1 MFKADSLGLGK
12 NPAATYHL
20 REFDTL
26 DEYLKFARDGR
37 DPEGTSSRKENNSW
51 FYTHGTFDEA
61 WDHAYNGWETV
72 RPRVDQVV
80 NAVRE
85 RIQDLVTP
93 VPVRVHDMIGFEPD
107 IDRYVAGEIEC
118 MWDEMVVETPHA
130 GKVFTILLDTCITAM
145 ADKDEMLKRGAAVIA
160 LIESFQM
167 FGFELEIWCETT
179 VGNWSSGP
187 EEFHST
193 LVRIAK
199 AGDRP
204 DINAIMFPLAN
215 PDWQRRLSFA
225 SQEWE
230 SDVIRRKFGFNSG
243 GGYGKALNGCHF
255 GKRVEAS
262 IELSLEAA
270 DRRMVSDPTQWIID
284 QLVAQGVIEDD
295 G

>member
-1 MFKADSLGLGK
+1 MFKADEKGLGK
-12 NPAATYHL
+12 NPTAHYHL

-37 DPEGTSSRKENNSW
+37 DPAGTSSRRENNSW
-51 FYTHGTFDEA
+51 FYTHGTFDES
-61 WDHAYNGWETV
+61 WGYAYNGWETV
-72 RPRVDQVV
+72 RPRVDQVL

-130 GKVFTILLDTCITAM
+130 GKVFTILLDTCISAS

-179 VGNWSSGP
+179 VAHWGSGSDT
-187 EEFHST
+187 FHST
-193 LVRIAK
+193 LVRVAK

-230 SDVIRRKFGFNSG
+230 SSTIRTQFGFRSG

-255 GKRVEAS
+255 GKRLEAS

-295 G
+295 S